1 MTGKAEKTAV
11 ASHLSAKIHYNE
23 NREIEAQDVGHV
35 CSLYEIE
42 LKGVV
47 VAIAL
52 GRARMDKGDVMYCPI
67 YGVGDE
73 ENDEEEDEGEHK
85 MPVAKVQ
92 LGVIEAPASAA
103 VNILGKAALLSK
115 KGVARRP
122 DMAVTD
128 YDVPLDI
135 MGDILLYNFVTDEF
149 LRSLKS
155 RPETYHL
162 PTSFSVSLDRV
173 KSSEELE
180 KERAQEKDKKESE
193 LAAASAAEEVEEE
206 EDDDIFDILD
216 DKEGD
221 EVLLPSAKKIEESME
236 KGVFRKTPYSFV
248 RPPSLNE
255 ETHKI
260 AKQKKQQYKE
270 SPGDSWIQK
279 FMRNADFAIVDV
291 ADNGDCFFDT
301 VVKAFAS
308 VGRITDVATLR
319 ALVAKNATE
328 AIFREFVI
336 FYTQMKQQEEQSMQE
351 IRGIKKEIEALTKA
365 RAETAAIN
373 ALIETYNS
381 KIKIH
386 KHQKERNR
394 ELMIEFKYMEKIK
407 TIEDFRAFIL
417 TPAFWADAWVIG
429 LLEKELRFKA
439 IIFGEENFED
449 GSRDSVMQ
457 CGGWS
462 ESEKIEPE
470 FYIMTT
476 YSGNHYRLVSYM
488 GTQIFTFREIPYDVK
503 TLIMHKCMER
513 NAGDYEK
520 IAEFKDWKGRF
531 SSAAATNEATDEVRN
546 AADEKGIGETD
557 YDKSIVFKFYE
568 SSPSKPSP
576 GKGNGEEIP
585 SGKLAQFKEL
595 AVIPDWRRMLDDSW
609 PQEGGLFAMEGHKW
623 LSVEHYMLGAQFKKS
638 WPDVFAAF
646 SLDSGTAIS
655 KDVKEARKAV
665 AQVKKNGTFTAD
677 KPKKGVSI
685 DADFHT
691 TTGLDGILRPGRETA
706 ERERAVREK
715 FLKNPHL
722 MKVLKLTSPAHLMHF
737 IRAKPAVTD
746 KILIRI
752 RESG

>member
-1 MTGKAEKTAV
+1 MTEKNAKTAKTEV
-11 ASHLSAKIHYNE
+11 ASHLSAKIHYKE
-23 NREIEAQDVGHV
+23 NREIEAQDIGHV

-73 ENDEEEDEGEHK
+73 EGEGEEGEEGEGGQNEEKSMEPK
-85 MPVAKVQ
+85 MPIVKVQ

-115 KGVARRP
+115 KGVGRRP

-135 MGDILLYNFVTDEF
+135 MGDILLYEFVNEEF

-162 PTSFSVSLDRV
+162 PTFYLTE
-173 KSSEELE
+173 SERNRELE
-180 KERAQEKDKKESE
+180 KEEALEKALDKALNKEKAPKKEE
-193 LAAASAAEEVEEE
+193 G
-206 EDDDIFDILD
+206 EDDDIFDILA
-216 DKEGD
+216 KE
-221 EVLLPSAKKIEESME
+221 EENVLLPSAKKIEESMQN
-236 KGVFRKTPYSFV
+236 GVFRDVNPGFV
-248 RPPSLNE
+248 RPPYLNE

-260 AKQKKQQYKE
+260 AKQKKQEYKE
-270 SPGDSWIQK
+270 SPRDSWIQK
-279 FMRNADFAIVDV
+279 FMRNSDFAIVDV

-328 AIFREFVI
+328 AIFREFVT
-336 FYTQMKQQEEQSMQE
+336 FYTQLKQQEEQSIQE
-351 IRGIKKEIEALTKA
+351 IRGIKKDIDALTKA
-365 RAETAAIN
+365 HAETSAIN
-373 ALIETYNS
+373 ALIEQYNS

-386 KHQKERNR
+386 KKQKEHNR
-394 ELMIEFKYMEKIK
+394 EIIAEFKYMETIK
-407 TIEDFRAFIL
+407 SLEDFRAFIL

-462 ESEKIEPE
+462 ESDKIEPE

-476 YSGNHYRLVSYM
+476 YSGNHYRLISYM
-488 GTQIFTFREIPYDVK
+488 GTRIFTFREIPYDVK

-513 NAGDYEK
+513 NAGDYDK
-520 IAEFKDWKGRF
+520 IAEFRDWKGRF
-531 SSAAATNEATDEVRN
+531 TSSSSSSSSAADESIKSIQSV
-546 AADEKGIGETD
+546 EKGEAN
-557 YDKSIVFKFYE
+557 YDKTIVFKFYE
-568 SSPSKPSP
+568 SSPS
-576 GKGNGEEIP
+576 
-585 SGKLAQFKEL
+585 
-595 AVIPDWRRMLDDSW
+595 
-609 PQEGGLFAMEGHKW
+609 
-623 LSVEHYMLGAQFKKS
+623 
-638 WPDVFAAF
+638 
-646 SLDSGTAIS
+646 
-655 KDVKEARKAV
+655 
-665 AQVKKNGTFTAD
+665 
-677 KPKKGVSI
+677 
-685 DADFHT
+685 
-691 TTGLDGILRPGRETA
+691 
-706 ERERAVREK
+706 
-715 FLKNPHL
+715 
-722 MKVLKLTSPAHLMHF
+722 
-737 IRAKPAVTD
+737 
-746 KILIRI
+746 
-752 RESG
+752 

>member
-47 VAIAL
+47 VAIAM

-73 ENDEEEDEGEHK
+73 ENEEEGYEGEHK

-135 MGDILLYNFVTDEF
+135 MGDILLYNFVTDDF

-162 PTSFSVSLDRV
+162 PTFYLTE
-173 KSSEELE
+173 SERNREIEKEKGEEKALE
-180 KERAQEKDKKESE
+180 KEKEAES
-193 LAAASAAEEVEEE
+193 AAAAAAAE
-206 EDDDIFDILD
+206 EDDDIFDILED
-216 DKEGD
+216 REGD

-236 KGVFRKTPYSFV
+236 KGVFRNEKNQNTSFV
-248 RPPSLNE
+248 RPPYLNE
-255 ETHKI
+255 ETQKV

-270 SPGDSWIQK
+270 SPSDSWIQK
-279 FMRNADFAIVDV
+279 FMRNADFAIVEV

-308 VGRITDVATLR
+308 VGRITDVAALR

-328 AIFREFVI
+328 AIFREFVT

-439 IIFGEENFED
+439 IIFGEENFEG
-449 GSRDSVMQ
+449 GSRDNVMQ
-457 CGGWS
+457 CGGLS

-531 SSAAATNEATDEVRN
+531 SSAAAADEANT
-546 AADEKGIGETD
+546 AAEEKGIGETD

-609 PQEGGLFAMEGHKW
+609 PQEGGLFKLEGHNW

-646 SLDSGTAIS
+646 SLDSGTTIS

-665 AQVKKNGTFTAD
+665 AQIKKNGTFTAD

-715 FLKNPHL
+715 FLKNPHF

-746 KILIRI
+746 EILIRI